1 MRYIVLAILLNS
13 CMSIGQLKDNKNP
26 IWKPSASNYKNLKKA
41 YFASGC
47 FWCVEAI
54 FESLKGVEEVYSGY
68 SGGVTIDPSYRE
80 VMSGNTGHAET
91 VEIIYN
97 PKIIDFKTLVK
108 VFFES
113 HDPTTK
119 DSQGPDFGSQYRSI
133 AFYNNEN
140 EKEIIK
146 SYIEDLNK
154 NVFENKIVT
163 EIIKFQKFYYAETY
177 HQDFEKKNPNNLY
190 INKVSIPRINNFKNK
205 MESLLKINN

>member
-1 MRYIVLAILLNS
+1 MKYFLIYFIFLISSIINQKKYNDSEVLIQKN
-13 CMSIGQLKDNKNP
+13 NKE
-26 IWKPSASNYKNLKKA
+26 A

-68 SGGVTIDPSYRE
+68 SGGVTINPSYRE

>member
-1 MRYIVLAILLNS
+1 
-13 CMSIGQLKDNKNP
+13 
-26 IWKPSASNYKNLKKA
+26 
-41 YFASGC
+41 
-47 FWCVEAI
+47 
-54 FESLKGVEEVYSGY
+54 
-68 SGGVTIDPSYRE
+68 
-80 VMSGNTGHAET
+80 MSGNTGHAET
-91 VEIIYN
+91 VEIVYN

-205 MESLLKINN
+205 MESLLKINNWICIFFIKPKTKIIKTPS

>member
-1 MRYIVLAILLNS
+1 MKYFLIYFIFLFSSIINQKKINDTEVLLQKN
-13 CMSIGQLKDNKNP
+13 NKE
-26 IWKPSASNYKNLKKA
+26 A

-154 NVFENKIVT
+154 NIFENKIVT

>member
-1 MRYIVLAILLNS
+1 MKYFLIYFIFLISSIINQKKYNDTKVLLQKN
-13 CMSIGQLKDNKNP
+13 NKE
-26 IWKPSASNYKNLKKA
+26 A

-68 SGGVTIDPSYRE
+68 SGGVTINPSYRE

-154 NVFENKIVT
+154 NVFGNKIVT
-163 EIIKFQKFYYAETY
+163 EVIKFQKFYYAETY

>member
-1 MRYIVLAILLNS
+1 MKYFLIYFIFLISSIINQKKINDTEVLLQKN
-13 CMSIGQLKDNKNP
+13 NKE
-26 IWKPSASNYKNLKKA
+26 A

>member
-1 MRYIVLAILLNS
+1 MISSIINQKKYNDIEVLLQKN
-13 CMSIGQLKDNKNP
+13 NKE
-26 IWKPSASNYKNLKKA
+26 A

-68 SGGVTIDPSYRE
+68 SGGVTINPSYRE

-91 VEIIYN
+91 VEIVYN

-133 AFYNNEN
+133 AFYKNEN

-154 NVFENKIVT
+154 NIFENKIVT

>member
-1 MRYIVLAILLNS
+1 LKYFLIYFIFLFSSIINQKKINDTEVLLQKN
-13 CMSIGQLKDNKNP
+13 NKE
-26 IWKPSASNYKNLKKA
+26 A

-68 SGGVTIDPSYRE
+68 SGGVTINPSYRE

>member
-1 MRYIVLAILLNS
+1 MKYFLIYFIFLISSIINQKKINDTEVLLQKN
-13 CMSIGQLKDNKNP
+13 NKE
-26 IWKPSASNYKNLKKA
+26 A

-68 SGGVTIDPSYRE
+68 SGGVTINPSYRE

-91 VEIIYN
+91 VEIVYN

-154 NVFENKIVT
+154 NIFENKIVT

>member
-1 MRYIVLAILLNS
+1 LKYFLIYFIFLFSSIINQKKINDTEVLLQKN
-13 CMSIGQLKDNKNP
+13 NKE
-26 IWKPSASNYKNLKKA
+26 A

-154 NVFENKIVT
+154 NIFENKIVT

>member
-1 MRYIVLAILLNS
+1 MKYFLIYFIFLFSSIINQKKINDTEVLLQKN
-13 CMSIGQLKDNKNP
+13 NKE
-26 IWKPSASNYKNLKKA
+26 A

-68 SGGVTIDPSYRE
+68 SGGVTINPSYRE

-91 VEIIYN
+91 VEIVYN

-154 NVFENKIVT
+154 NIFENKIVT

-190 INKVSIPRINNFKNK
+190 INKVSIPRINKFKNK

>member
-1 MRYIVLAILLNS
+1 MKYFLIYFIFLISSIINQKKINDTEVLLQKN
-13 CMSIGQLKDNKNP
+13 NKE
-26 IWKPSASNYKNLKKA
+26 A

-68 SGGVTIDPSYRE
+68 SGGVTINPSYRE

-108 VFFES
+108 VFFEL

>member
-1 MRYIVLAILLNS
+1 MKYFLIYLIFLISSIINQKKYNDIEVLLQKN
-13 CMSIGQLKDNKNP
+13 NKE
-26 IWKPSASNYKNLKKA
+26 A

-68 SGGVTIDPSYRE
+68 SGGVTINPSYRE

-91 VEIIYN
+91 VEIVYN

-133 AFYNNEN
+133 AFYKNEN

>member
-1 MRYIVLAILLNS
+1 MKYFLIYFIFLFSSIINQKKINDTEVLLQKN
-13 CMSIGQLKDNKNP
+13 NKE
-26 IWKPSASNYKNLKKA
+26 A

-68 SGGVTIDPSYRE
+68 SGGVTINPSYRE

-91 VEIIYN
+91 VEIVYN

-154 NVFENKIVT
+154 NIFENKIVT

>member
-1 MRYIVLAILLNS
+1 MKYFLIYFIFLISSIINQKKYNDSEVLIQKN
-13 CMSIGQLKDNKNP
+13 NKE
-26 IWKPSASNYKNLKKA
+26 A

-68 SGGVTIDPSYRE
+68 SGGITINPSYRE

>member
-1 MRYIVLAILLNS
+1 MKYFLIYFIFLISSIINQKKYNDTKVLLQKN
-13 CMSIGQLKDNKNP
+13 NKE
-26 IWKPSASNYKNLKKA
+26 A

-68 SGGVTIDPSYRE
+68 SGGVTINPSYRE

-163 EIIKFQKFYYAETY
+163 EIIKFKKFYYAETY

>member
-1 MRYIVLAILLNS
+1 MISSIINQKKYNDIEVLLQKN
-13 CMSIGQLKDNKNP
+13 NKE
-26 IWKPSASNYKNLKKA
+26 A

-68 SGGVTIDPSYRE
+68 SGGVTINPSYRE

-133 AFYNNEN
+133 AFYKNEN

-154 NVFENKIVT
+154 NIFENKIVT

>member
-1 MRYIVLAILLNS
+1 MKYFLIYFIFLFSSIINQKKINDTEVLLQKN
-13 CMSIGQLKDNKNP
+13 NKE
-26 IWKPSASNYKNLKKA
+26 A

-68 SGGVTIDPSYRE
+68 SGGVTINPSYRE

>member
-1 MRYIVLAILLNS
+1 MKYFLIYFIFLISSIINQKKINDTEVLLQKN
-13 CMSIGQLKDNKNP
+13 NKE
-26 IWKPSASNYKNLKKA
+26 A

-154 NVFENKIVT
+154 NIFENKIVT

-190 INKVSIPRINNFKNK
+190 INKVSIPRINKFKNK

>member
-1 MRYIVLAILLNS
+1 MKYFLIYFIFLISSIINQKKYNDIEVLLQKN
-13 CMSIGQLKDNKNP
+13 NKE
-26 IWKPSASNYKNLKKA
+26 A

-68 SGGVTIDPSYRE
+68 SGGVTINPSYRE

-146 SYIEDLNK
+146 SYIKDLNK

>member
-1 MRYIVLAILLNS
+1 MKYFLIYFIFLISSIINQKKINDTEVLLQKN
-13 CMSIGQLKDNKNP
+13 NKE
-26 IWKPSASNYKNLKKA
+26 A

-68 SGGVTIDPSYRE
+68 SGGVTINPSYRE

>member
-1 MRYIVLAILLNS
+1 LKYFLIYFIFLISSIINQKKINDTEVLLQKN
-13 CMSIGQLKDNKNP
+13 NKE
-26 IWKPSASNYKNLKKA
+26 A

-68 SGGVTIDPSYRE
+68 SGGVTINPSYRE

>member
-1 MRYIVLAILLNS
+1 MKYFLIYFIFLISSIINQKKINDTEVLLQKN
-13 CMSIGQLKDNKNP
+13 NKE
-26 IWKPSASNYKNLKKA
+26 A

-68 SGGVTIDPSYRE
+68 SGGVTINPSYRE

-154 NVFENKIVT
+154 NIFENKIVT

>member
-1 MRYIVLAILLNS
+1 MISSIINQKKYNDIEVLLQKN
-13 CMSIGQLKDNKNP
+13 NKE
-26 IWKPSASNYKNLKKA
+26 A

-68 SGGVTIDPSYRE
+68 SGGVTINPSYRE

-91 VEIIYN
+91 VEIVYN

-133 AFYNNEN
+133 AFYKNEN